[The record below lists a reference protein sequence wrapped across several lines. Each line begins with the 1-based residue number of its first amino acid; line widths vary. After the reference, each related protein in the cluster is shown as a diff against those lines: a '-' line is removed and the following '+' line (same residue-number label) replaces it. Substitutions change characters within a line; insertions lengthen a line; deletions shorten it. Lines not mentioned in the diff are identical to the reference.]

1 VGGVYWEDQQIR
13 AKAWRIVMIVI
24 IGLVILIAAVF
35 VGVAGVFAN
44 GGSTHALTDHFAVFG
59 YHVTGS
65 TGVLFLYGIVVGGI
79 GIAGLGMLLAGARR
93 TARRGRSA
101 RRELKTSRQNTAV
114 DSARLPDPQQPISPQ
129 QNTPTY
135 YSHTGTTDVAADA
148 PGNEAG
154 QGAGDRPATRRRGL
168 GQLFG
173 HTPAGPAPAGTP
185 RGDQRR

>member
-1 VGGVYWEDQQIR
+1 
-13 AKAWRIVMIVI
+13 MIVI
-24 IGLVILIAAVF
+24 IGLVILIAAVL

-44 GGSTHALTDHFAVFG
+44 GGSTHPLTDDFAVFG

-101 RRELKTSRQNTAV
+101 RRELKTSRRNTTV
-114 DSARLPDPQQPISPQ
+114 DDARLPDPQQPIS
-129 QNTPTY
+129 
-135 YSHTGTTDVAADA
+135 TTDVTADA
-148 PGNEAG
+148 PGNAAG
-154 QGAGDRPATRRRGL
+154 QGADNRPAPRKRGL

-173 HTPAGPAPAGTP
+173 HTPAGPEPAGNP
-185 RGDQRR
+185 RGGQRR